1 MPFCGVRDPAALV
14 APLPLEA
21 VFTHAERMRSGRGR
35 TVQHWAGRLAAKY
48 AVVRLLGEDEDP
60 SAGRLCEVEI
70 LPRPSAICDRTAA
83 CLHGHPP
90 GVRLHGVLRDRV
102 RPGTRVGVSIS
113 HDAGV
118 ALAVLLYRWREP
130 GSLPWRPSIHMPRW
144 ACRLVLEITDVRVER
159 LQAISE
165 ADAEAE
171 GVDFLR
177 QVPDADDR
185 LTAAQ
190 LFECLWVSINGQAG
204 WDDNPWVWVVDF
216 RRVQP

>member
-1 MPFCGVRDPAALV
+1 MMSRSSWGSAAVPFCGVRDPAALV

-118 ALAVLLYRWREP
+118 ALAVALVSA
-130 GSLPWRPSIHMPRW
+130 SLP
-144 ACRLVLEITDVRVER
+144 EDE
-159 LQAISE
+159 
-165 ADAEAE
+165 DE
-171 GVDFLR
+171 G
-177 QVPDADDR
+177 
-185 LTAAQ
+185 
-190 LFECLWVSINGQAG
+190 NG
-204 WDDNPWVWVVDF
+204 
-216 RRVQP
+216 